1 MHCPYCNSDQTYITD
16 SRESRKTNSVLRTRV
31 CKNCGKTFKTEESVK
46 NKGWVYDEKEN
57 CKQLFDRQKLIA
69 SIVNTTYD
77 RNISTREIVEF
88 VDEIIVDSAGIKT
101 KQSLIEAVGKFLS
114 ERDYVS
120 YVRYMA
126 KYITFVPACKDQ
138 GEQND

>member
-1 MHCPYCNSDQTYITD
+1 MHCPYCNGEQTYITD
-16 SRESRKTNSVLRTRV
+16 SRESRKTNSVLRMRM
-31 CKNCGKTFKTEESVK
+31 CKKCGETFKTEETVK
-46 NKGWVYDEKEN
+46 SKGWVYDEKEK

-69 SIVNTTYD
+69 SIANAVYD
-77 RNISTREIVEF
+77 SNISAQEIVEF
-88 VDEIIVDSAGIKT
+88 VDKIAIDSTQNKT

-126 KYITFVPACKDQ
+126 KYITFVPENNQ
-138 GEQND
+138 GEQHDK